1 MKLCVPPSNC
11 MHMPFL
17 QHMVATCA
25 TQQPLVLQAVGS
37 MLFCALDI
45 TLTGVLMAE
54 RDLPFIAKTMACN
67 MFVLAAYFAVAR
79 AKRWQLRGVWS
90 GLMLFFF
97 VRMMQSST
105 RVWLLLFRGKKKAPA
120 AEGSV
125 IESVPERAGL
135 IAQTEMEDV

>member
-1 MKLCVPPSNC
+1 MQLHVPPSTC
-11 MHMPFL
+11 MCMPYL
-17 QHMVATCA
+17 QHMLATFA
-25 TQQPLVLQAVGS
+25 LQQPLVPQAIGS

-105 RVWLLLFRGKKKAPA
+105 RVWLLLFRGKRRGPA
-120 AEGSV
+120 AEASV
-125 IESVPERAGL
+125 TESIPERSGL
-135 IAQTEMEDV
+135 VAQTEIDDV

>member
-1 MKLCVPPSNC
+1 MQLQVPPGTSVC
-11 MHMPFL
+11 MPYL
-17 QHMVATCA
+17 QHVLCTFA

-67 MFVLAAYFAVAR
+67 MFVLAGYFAVAR
-79 AKRWQLRGVWS
+79 ANRCQRG
-90 GLMLFFF
+90 GLWTGGMLFFF

-125 IESVPERAGL
+125 IESVPERSGL
-135 IAQTEMEDV
+135 IAQTENEDV